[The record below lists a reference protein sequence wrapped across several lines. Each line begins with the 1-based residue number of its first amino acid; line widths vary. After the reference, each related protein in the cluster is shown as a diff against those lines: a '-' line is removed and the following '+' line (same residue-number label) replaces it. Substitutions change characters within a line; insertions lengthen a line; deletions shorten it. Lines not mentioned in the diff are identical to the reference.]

1 MAERSYTW
9 TVGPAE
15 SALVRW
21 LLNFATGSLLVGFVS
36 ILVPAEVV
44 LSRPPAVA
52 VLLFGILIVIKAA
65 EIVVVARESPV
76 YWLFEA
82 YASTGRP
89 IEVSAATVAVVGL
102 YPVIPL
108 SDRLASRLLLL
119 VCLGLFVGAKVTSS
133 KGELDTDTGTLAYTG
148 SREYE
153 IPLASVS
160 SLERYTVGGRTY
172 LWLSFRRSDGTPVDQ
187 LVLVPTAVWR
197 DAGHL
202 VEAAIQTADAPEE
215 TSRSSRVELLAG
227 VLVFGT
233 LAVGAAAPVYFATGE
248 VLLVVVLLPLFLVP
262 FVVVVVSYFSDV
274 FATPDRR

>member
-21 LLNFATGSLLVGFVS
+21 LLNFAGGSLLVGFVS
-36 ILVPAEVV
+36 ILVPVEVV

-52 VLLFGILIVIKAA
+52 VLLLGILIVIKTAA
-65 EIVVVARESPV
+65 ILIVLRESPV

-89 IEVSAATVAVVGL
+89 IEVSVATVAVIGL

-108 SDRLASRLLLL
+108 SNRLASRLLLL
-119 VCLGLFVGAKVTSS
+119 VCLGLFVGAKLTSS

-160 SLERYTVGGRTY
+160 SLERYTIGGRTY

-187 LVLVPTAVWR
+187 LVFVPTAVWR
-197 DAGHL
+197 DARHL
-202 VEAAIQTADAPEE
+202 VEGAIGTADAAEE
-215 TSRSSRVELLAG
+215 SSRSSRVELLAG
-227 VLVFGT
+227 LLVFGT
-233 LAVGAAAPVYFATGE
+233 LVVGASAPVYVATGE

-262 FVVVVVSYFSDV
+262 FAVVVVSYFSDV